1 MTSQD
6 LTGKLT
12 SIIIDDEF
20 HGRENLK
27 CLLENYCPEIIVLA
41 CASSVTSAKKLVQ
54 IHRPDV
60 VFLDINMPILDGF
73 DFLNE
78 FEVRNFMVVLVTA
91 YQDFGINAVKANA
104 NDYLLK
110 PLDIRELKLTVKKL
124 FVTKSAK
131 KPDESPAKMDKLVL
145 PTSHGFE
152 VLVFDELLRLEA
164 EGYYTLLHI
173 AGGKKKLIT
182 RTLKDFEESLPCD
195 RFFRTHKSHLVN
207 LKFVKEYSNS
217 GGAYITM
224 VDGSKVE
231 LSRRKSAEFILK
243 IKSTLNVV

>member
-1 MTSQD
+1 MISRVVVST
-6 LTGKLT
+6 LTA
-12 SIIIDDEF
+12 IIIDDEF

-27 CLLENYCPEIIVLA
+27 SLLENYCPEIIVLN
-41 CASSVTSAKKLVQ
+41 CADSVPSAKKLVE
-54 IHRPDV
+54 IHQPDV
-60 VFLDINMPILDGF
+60 VFLDINMPILNGF

-78 FEVRNFMVVLVTA
+78 FELRNFMVVLVTA
-91 YQDFGINAVKANA
+91 FQDFGINAVKANV

-110 PLDIRELKLTVKKL
+110 PIDIRELKLTVKKL
-124 FVTKSAK
+124 LAFKSAK
-131 KPDESPAKMDKLVL
+131 KTEESTPKMDKLVL

-173 AGGKKKLIT
+173 AGGKKKLVT